1 MTDSRGEIYDLGYR
15 NYDGPRL
22 GRAYAVRSLLQMSVR
37 NTFGLGRG
45 PMAKF
50 LAFGLTLLAFIPAIA
65 QLVIG
70 AVVPVDDF
78 EFIAPEEFFGRI
90 QVILVLFVA
99 AMASELVGNDRKNNT
114 LVLYFSRPIEK
125 EDYVLA
131 KIGALASALLALTLL
146 PQLLLFL
153 GNWLGAG
160 DGTEWIADNWT
171 ELFPIAGAAV
181 LVSAQLASFGILVA
195 ALVAKRAF
203 ALVSVLGG
211 LLVIWISTEIV
222 VGLTDAGAGAIPV
235 VMLSPL
241 HVARG
246 ATLVLFGAVPE
257 VSPFDESGGD
267 MTVGALDLPGLV
279 WIVAIVVHI
288 AIFTALAIRKYQRSV

>member
-1 MTDSRGEIYDLGYR
+1 MTDSGGEIYDLGYR

-22 GRAYAVRSLLQMSVR
+22 GRSYAVRSLLTMSVR

-45 PMAKF
+45 TMAKF
-50 LAFGLTLLAFIPAIA
+50 LAFGLTLFAFIPAIA

-70 AVVPVDDF
+70 AIVPVEDF
-78 EFIAPEEFFGRI
+78 TFVAPEELFGSI

-99 AMASELVGNDRKNNT
+99 AMASELVGNDRRNNT

-131 KIGALASALLALTLL
+131 KIGALTVALLALTLL

-153 GNWLGAG
+153 GNWMGAG
-160 DGTEWIADNWT
+160 DGSTWIGDNWND
-171 ELFPIAGAAV
+171 LFPIVAAAL
-181 LVSAQLASFGILVA
+181 LVSGQLASCGILVA
-195 ALVAKRAF
+195 ALVTKRAF

-211 LLVIWISTEIV
+211 MLVSWIATEIV
-222 VGLTDAGAGAIPV
+222 VDLTDAGGGSVPV
-235 VMLSPL
+235 VLLSPL

-257 VSPFDESGGD
+257 VSPFGESGGD
-267 MTVGALDLPGLV
+267 MTVGALNLPGTV
-279 WIVAIVVHI
+279 WIVAIVAHI
-288 AIFTALAIRKYQRSV
+288 AIFAGFAVRKYQRSV

>member
-1 MTDSRGEIYDLGYR
+1 MSDSRGEIYDLGYR

-22 GRAYAVRSLLQMSVR
+22 GRGYAVRSLVSMSVR

-45 PMAKF
+45 TMAKF
-50 LAFGLTLLAFIPAIA
+50 LAFGLTTLAFIPAVA

-78 EFIAPEEFFGRI
+78 TFIAPEEFFGTI

-114 LVLYFSRPIEK
+114 IVLYFSRPIEK

-131 KIGALASALLALTLL
+131 KIGALAIALLALTFL
-146 PQLLLFL
+146 PQVLLFL
-153 GNWLGAG
+153 GNWMGAR
-160 DGTEWIADNWT
+160 DGTAWIGDNWT
-171 ELFPIAGAAV
+171 ELFPISAAAL

-195 ALVAKRAF
+195 AMVTKRAF

-211 LLVIWISTEIV
+211 LLVIWIATEIV
-222 VGLTDAGAGAIPV
+222 VDLTDAGTGAIPV

-257 VSPFDESGGD
+257 LGPYDETGGD
-267 MTVGALDLPGLV
+267 NTVGALDLPGVV
-279 WIVAIVVHI
+279 WIVAIIAHI
-288 AIFTALAIRKYQRSV
+288 AVFTGLAIRRYQRSI

>member
-15 NYDGPRL
+15 SYNGPRL
-22 GRAYAVRSLLQMSVR
+22 GRAYAVRSLLNMSVR

-50 LAFGLTLLAFIPAIA
+50 LAFGLTLFAFFPAVV

-78 EFIAPEEFFGRI
+78 TFVSPEEFFGRI

-114 LVLYFSRPIEK
+114 LVLYFSRPIKK

-131 KIGALASALLALTLL
+131 KIGALAVALLALTLL
-146 PQLLLFL
+146 PQILLFL

-160 DGTEWIADNWT
+160 DGSTWIGDNWT
-171 ELFPIAGAAV
+171 DLFPIIAAAV
-181 LVSAQLASFGILVA
+181 LVSTQLASVGILVA
-195 ALVAKRAF
+195 AFATKRAF

-211 LLVIWISTEIV
+211 MLVAWIATEIV
-222 VGLTDAGAGAIPV
+222 VELTDAGAGSIPV

-246 ATLVLFGAVPE
+246 ATLVLFGAVPDFG
-257 VSPFDESGGD
+257 PFDESGGD
-267 MTVGALDLPGLV
+267 MTIGALDLPGFV
-279 WIVAIVVHI
+279 WIAAIVAHI
-288 AIFTALAIRKYQRSV
+288 AIFTGLAIRKYQRSV

>member
-22 GRAYAVRSLLQMSVR
+22 GRSYAVRSLLTMSVR

-50 LAFGLTLLAFIPAIA
+50 LAFALTFFAFVPAIV

-70 AVVPVDDF
+70 AIVPVEDF
-78 EFIAPEEFFGRI
+78 TFVAPEELFGSI

-131 KIGALASALLALTLL
+131 KIGALTVALLALTLL
-146 PQLLLFL
+146 PQMLLFL

-160 DGTEWIADNWT
+160 DGSTWIADNWT
-171 ELFPIAGAAV
+171 DLFPIVAASV
-181 LVSAQLASFGILVA
+181 LVSAQLASGGILVA
-195 ALVAKRAF
+195 ALVTKRAF

-211 LLVIWISTEIV
+211 MLVSWIATEIV
-222 VGLTDAGAGAIPV
+222 VELTDAGSGSIPV
-235 VMLSPL
+235 VLLSPL

-246 ATLVLFGAVPE
+246 ATLVLFGAVPDFG
-257 VSPFDESGGD
+257 PGDFTGGD
-267 MTVGALDLPGLV
+267 MTIGALDLPGFV
-279 WIVAIVVHI
+279 WIVAIVAHI
-288 AIFTALAIRKYQRSV
+288 AIFTALAVRKYQRSV